1 MSVSNLLAAC
11 VTVSAYTV
19 IGNPRRESQASEDR
33 HSVRAPVAI
42 RRTQLAHIRLGGMMW
57 LVWYAPVGRRDTG

>member
-42 RRTQLAHIRLGGMMW
+42 RQTQLAHNRCQLKGSLQHFGEFLGG
-57 LVWYAPVGRRDTG
+57 